1 MTRPLSCYQPS
12 PDTSPMMRW
21 SIKPLS
27 TQSSLKPGR
36 GGKACFAC
44 DSSCVLVS
52 HKSCSQQARLS
63 HPYQTNSFPPP
74 EIAPIYRSQPSLP
87 RPSLAP
93 TPRQST
99 LTLAAHWMSHSS
111 RRSGQVAMMA
121 VMSVRQSLDNS
132 LAGVP
137 YDSPSFARKFPLLLI
152 EVDTSME
159 P

>member
-1 MTRPLSCYQPS
+1 MVARVLKVDLPRVPAPHPGLFLPPLSGLIRMTRPLSSYQPS

-52 HKSCSQQARLS
+52 HKSCSQQLAYHILIK
-63 HPYQTNSFPPP
+63 PTLPPP

-93 TPRQST
+93 TPQQST
-99 LTLAAHWMSHSS
+99 LTLTAHWMSHSS
-111 RRSGQVAMMA
+111 RRVSRDRASRHDGLPC
-121 VMSVRQSLDNS
+121 R
-132 LAGVP
+132 
-137 YDSPSFARKFPLLLI
+137 
-152 EVDTSME
+152 
-159 P
+159 